1 MKFTGLVA
9 FNIFGV
15 LVVSLIA
22 CKSFVGKSGHDGLS
36 TADCYPER
44 KTIET
49 LINQSGTIIKVAET
63 YVILSQDGNSRYLAC
78 NLPATYNKEGIK
90 VKYAL
95 NVKEI
100 FPNERLIATPA
111 YLTEINQ

>member
-1 MKFTGLVA
+1 MCLKCFFTILVLC
-9 FNIFGV
+9 V
-15 LVVSLIA
+15 LSILCYS
-22 CKSFVGKSGHDGLS
+22 CKLGKKLS

-49 LINQSGTIIKVAET
+49 LINQSGTIIKVSET

-78 NLPATYNKEGIK
+78 NLPKTYNKEGIK

-95 NVKEI
+95 KVKEI

>member
-1 MKFTGLVA
+1 MKFTGLAA

-15 LVVSLIA
+15 LLVSLIA
-22 CKSFVGKSGHDGLS
+22 CKSFVGKSGHDGFS

-100 FPNERLIATPA
+100 FLNERLIATPA